1 MKKKKAV
8 TSLILIVM
16 SVVFFSSGYM
26 VYAMNDNSKTEE
38 QTIHE
43 DPMLGKIDREKLR
56 TPEPAMRPPV
66 TQAIEFDKPVEK
78 EAEFSEILVTGDIV
92 DKIKNSDKSKFDKNI
107 AIYEKTLV
115 QLDVPQEFRGQIEN
129 LLKKDKKIQNILPI
143 YNFLYDNYG
152 TIDELDKLVVKL
164 DSGGNLA
171 DIITEY
177 DNTSLKFVPRDFEDQ
192 YLKKLM
198 ETLSVDDIMIADRL
212 SQKGV
217 SKFEDLIAR
226 RQSGESWKTINSEL
240 GVINTSD
247 QFPKVSLTR
256 AQVNKCMQDNG
267 LNENDAMNVLVMTS
281 KTGKDY
287 ATVTSELKN
296 GKKKETIYA
305 EAYTEKYK

>member
-8 TSLILIVM
+8 TGLILIVM
-16 SVVFFSSGYM
+16 CVVFFSSGYM
-26 VYAMNDNSKTEE
+26 VYAMNDISKTEE
-38 QTIHE
+38 QASQA
-43 DPMLGKIDREKLR
+43 DPVLRKLDREKLR

-66 TQAIEFDKPVEK
+66 TEAIEFDKPMEK
-78 EAEFSEILVTGDIV
+78 EAGFSKILVTGDIA
-92 DKIKNSDKSKFDKNI
+92 DKIKNGDKSKVDKNI
-107 AIYEKTLV
+107 ANYETVLV

-129 LLKKDKKIQNILPI
+129 LIKKDKKIQNILPV

-152 TIDELDKLVVKL
+152 TVGELDGLVEKLE
-164 DSGGNLA
+164 SGRDLA

-177 DNTSLKFVPRDFEDQ
+177 DNTSPQFVPRDFEEQ

-217 SKFEDLIAR
+217 AEFEDLIAR
-226 RQSGESWKTINSEL
+226 RQSGESWKTINSEF

-256 AQVNKCMQDNG
+256 AQVNKCMQDND
-267 LNENDAMNVLVMTS
+267 LNENDAVNVLVITS

-287 ATVTSELKN
+287 ATVSSELKQ
-296 GKKKETIYA
+296 GKKKETFYA

>member
-1 MKKKKAV
+1 MKKKKTV

-26 VYAMNDNSKTEE
+26 VYAMNDNSKFEE
-38 QTIHE
+38 QASQT
-43 DPMLGKIDREKLR
+43 DPILGKIDREKLR

-66 TQAIEFDKPVEK
+66 TQAIDFDKPVEK
-78 EAEFSEILVTGDIV
+78 EADFSKILVTGDIA
-92 DKIKNSDKSKFDKNI
+92 DKIKNSDKSEFDKNI
-107 AIYEKTLV
+107 GNYEKALV
-115 QLDVPQEFRGQIEN
+115 QLDVPQEFRDQIDN
-129 LLKKDKKIQNILPI
+129 LIKKDKKIQDILPI

-152 TIDELDKLVVKL
+152 TIAELDGLVDKLE
-164 DSGGNLA
+164 SAGNLE
-171 DIITEY
+171 DIIREY
-177 DNTSLKFVPRDFEDQ
+177 NNSSPKFVPSNFEDQ

-198 ETLSVDDIMIADRL
+198 ETFSVNDIMIADRL

-217 SKFEDLIAR
+217 SKFEDLIAL
-226 RQSGESWKTINSEL
+226 RQSGKSWKTINATL

-267 LNENDAMNVLVMTS
+267 LNESDAIDVLVITS

-287 ATVTSELKN
+287 ATVASELKK

-305 EAYTEKYK
+305 ETYTEKYK